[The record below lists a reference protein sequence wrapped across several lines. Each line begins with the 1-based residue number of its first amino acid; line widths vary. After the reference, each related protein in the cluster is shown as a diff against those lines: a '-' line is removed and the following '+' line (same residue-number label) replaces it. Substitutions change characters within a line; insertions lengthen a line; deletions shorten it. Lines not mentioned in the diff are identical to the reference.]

1 MQIMFVISFII
12 TFISI
17 FDMKNSYHKSAKFPN
32 FSRGLAA
39 AKNSPLDSVSFQET
53 FSLHIVKSS
62 EYFNATLIILY
73 LAGEKRYSED
83 TFDEFIPLEG
93 E

>member
-17 FDMKNSYHKSAKFPN
+17 FDMKNSYHKTAKFPN

-39 AKNSPLDSVSFQET
+39 AKNSPLDSVSLQES
-53 FSLHIVKSS
+53 FSLHVIKLS
-62 EYFNATLIILY
+62 EYFNANLVLLY
-73 LAGEKRYSED
+73 LAAEKRCSED